1 MHLYQISMDDENF
14 ITKKTLE
21 KVEEIHSFGQESN

>member
-1 MHLYQISMDDENF
+1 MHLYQISTDDEYF
-14 ITKKTLE
+14 ITKKPFE